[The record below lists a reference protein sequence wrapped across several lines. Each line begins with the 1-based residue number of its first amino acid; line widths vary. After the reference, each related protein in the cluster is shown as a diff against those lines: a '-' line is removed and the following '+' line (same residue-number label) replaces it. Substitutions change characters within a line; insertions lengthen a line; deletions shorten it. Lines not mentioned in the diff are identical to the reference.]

1 MVARRG
7 ARAEIA
13 ALPHAPLG
21 VRREWKVR
29 LSLAGVQ
36 PKLGLARGADG
47 PLGLPLNGHPT
58 THILKPPATA
68 RDHQGQLL
76 FPELAENEALCL
88 RLAAHAGLSSAPSR
102 SSVRAPMNPAYSS
115 SGMTGMPTPE
125 PWSFGRTRRTPVRL
139 SASDA
144 RGKNVSFL
152 YRDGAVGLAPFYDVV
167 STAVYPQHPRDL
179 AMRIGGEFFLEDV
192 PVARF
197 EQAYEDCG
205 LRAALARRRLPETI
219 DGLVAAADAAL
230 ADAERE
236 RWRTAIVDQ
245 VRDRV
250 RTVGAHA
257 GRLTR

>member
-1 MVARRG
+1 
-7 ARAEIA
+7 
-13 ALPHAPLG
+13 
-21 VRREWKVR
+21 
-29 LSLAGVQ
+29 LAGVQ

-205 LRAALARRRLPETI
+205 LRAALARRRLSETI

-230 ADAERE
+230 ADARA
-236 RWRTAIVDQ
+236 RALAHGDRRPGARSRPDRRRACGPVDTIGPCPNRSSSGRSRSSASRTSASPPSS
-245 VRDRV
+245 
-250 RTVGAHA
+250 TA
-257 GRLTR
+257 